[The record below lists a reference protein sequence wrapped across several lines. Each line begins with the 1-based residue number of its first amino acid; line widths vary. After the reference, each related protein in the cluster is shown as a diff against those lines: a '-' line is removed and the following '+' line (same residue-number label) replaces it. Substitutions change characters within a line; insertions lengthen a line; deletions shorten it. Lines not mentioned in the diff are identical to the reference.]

1 MAMAPK
7 PYLGVVALLAVVIS
21 TSIISLSFAEEQNE
35 LLNDPRLADILDMV
49 QGGQSSGQHEL
60 LKFNSM
66 KPQEDVDAT
75 VAVPE
80 VEEDDEEG
88 SEKEEEERGEF
99 DPVVQARF
107 KQLEAALKGLTAP
120 EVDSH
125 EELDIQSLPLSGEGA
140 RGSDVIALLHQY
152 ARDLHKHQGDENAEI
167 EDGEIVNESDED
179 RDDEEHGNV
188 EEGNVGAQ
196 GGVDEENDAEPDPL
210 VQARFAQLEEALK
223 SLNTQ
228 RVDSHDELDTHGT
241 PLNADGMKGA
251 DVIDLLH
258 KYAQDLHQKLQ
269 ENGEI
274 ESSHDHEESDHHH
287 HHHEHGHTNVEST
300 IQHEAHEHQYE
311 HAGHSHCSHS
321 HDHHGHHDHHEHHDH
336 HDHHDH
342 KHEESNV
349 KKKFRLPEEIA
360 EEEDLMQYGFERKEV
375 FSGSEHLS
383 WLGKQDLGTFS
394 FSNAFFCLQLRG
406 HQWL

>member
-7 PYLGVVALLAVVIS
+7 PYLGLVALLAVVVS

-35 LLNDPRLADILDMV
+35 LLNDPRLANILNMV
-49 QGGQSSGQHEL
+49 QGEQSSGQHEL

-80 VEEDDEEG
+80 VEDGDEEG
-88 SEKEEEERGEF
+88 SEKEEEESGEF

-152 ARDLHKHQGDENAEI
+152 ARDLHKHQGDGNAEI

-188 EEGNVGAQ
+188 EEGNVGAR
-196 GGVDEENDAEPDPL
+196 GEADEENDAEPDPL

-228 RVDSHDELDTHGT
+228 KVDSHDELDTHGT
-241 PLNADGMKGA
+241 PLNAEGMKGA

-269 ENGEI
+269 ANGEI
-274 ESSHDHEESDHHH
+274 ESSHEHEESVHHHHHHH

-300 IQHEAHEHQYE
+300 IQHEAHEHQHG

-321 HDHHGHHDHHEHHDH
+321 HDHHGHHDH
-336 HDHHDH
+336 
-342 KHEESNV
+342 KHEENNV

-375 FSGSEHLS
+375 FSGGEHLS

-406 HQWL
+406 D

>member
-1 MAMAPK
+1 MAPK
-7 PYLGVVALLAVVIS
+7 PYLGLVALLAVVIS
-21 TSIISLSFAEEQNE
+21 TFVISLSFAEEQNE
-35 LLNDPRLADILDMV
+35 LLNDPRLANVLNMV
-49 QGGQSSGQHEL
+49 QGEQSSGQHEL

-66 KPQEDVDAT
+66 KPQGDAAAT
-75 VAVPE
+75 GGAPE

-88 SEKEEEERGEF
+88 SEKEEEEEEEESGEL
-99 DPVVQARF
+99 DPLVVARF

-125 EELDIQSLPLSGEGA
+125 EELDMQSLPLNGEGA
-140 RGSDVIALLHQY
+140 RGSDVIALLQQY

-167 EDGEIVNESDED
+167 EDGEIVNDSDEV
-179 RDDEEHGNV
+179 RDDEELANV
-188 EEGNVGAQ
+188 EEGNTGAQ
-196 GGVDEENDAEPDPL
+196 GGADEENDAEPDPS

-223 SLNTQ
+223 SLNVHK
-228 RVDSHDELDTHGT
+228 VDSHDELDTHGT
-241 PLNADGMKGA
+241 PLNADGMKGP

-269 ENGEI
+269 ANGKI

-287 HHHEHGHTNVEST
+287 HHHHHDHGHAVVESS
-300 IQHEAHEHQYE
+300 IQQEAHEHQHE

-321 HDHHGHHDHHEHHDH
+321 HGH

-342 KHEESNV
+342 KHEESNI

-360 EEEDLMQYGFERKEV
+360 EEEDLMQYGFEREEV
-375 FSGSEHLS
+375 FSGGEHLS
-383 WLGKQDLGTFS
+383 WLGKQDTGTFS
-394 FSNAFFCLQLRG
+394 FSNAFFYPSTARSLMAMS
-406 HQWL
+406 

>member
-1 MAMAPK
+1 MWSRGGMAMAPK
-7 PYLGVVALLAVVIS
+7 PYLGLVALLAVVVS

-35 LLNDPRLADILDMV
+35 LLNDPRLANILNMV
-49 QGGQSSGQHEL
+49 QGEQSSGQHEL

-80 VEEDDEEG
+80 VEDGDEEG
-88 SEKEEEERGEF
+88 SEKEEEESGEF

-152 ARDLHKHQGDENAEI
+152 ARDLHKHQGDGNAEI

-196 GGVDEENDAEPDPL
+196 GEADEENDAEPDPL

-228 RVDSHDELDTHGT
+228 KVDSHDELDTHGT
-241 PLNADGMKGA
+241 PLNAEGMKGA

-269 ENGEI
+269 ANGEI
-274 ESSHDHEESDHHH
+274 ESSHEHEESVHHHHH

-300 IQHEAHEHQYE
+300 IQHEAHEHQHG

-321 HDHHGHHDHHEHHDH
+321 HDHHG
-336 HDHHDH
+336 HHDH

-375 FSGSEHLS
+375 FSGGEHLS

-394 FSNAFFCLQLRG
+394 FSNAFFCLQPRG
-406 HQWL
+406 D